1 MFLKG
6 VAVGASACLAGLW
19 VALVIPGMIANA
31 PQQTSKGVSP
41 LRTVAFQET
50 VGALTVLL
58 ALAGFALGIKILR
71 GKPSVRVVVAFLAT
85 LLAPMGLYIVWQ
97 FSLLVQHAS

>member
-1 MFLKG
+1 
-6 VAVGASACLAGLW
+6 
-19 VALVIPGMIANA
+19 MITNA

-41 LRTVAFQET
+41 LGTVVFQET

-58 ALAGFALGIKILR
+58 ALAGFALGVKILR
-71 GKPSVRVVVAFLAT
+71 GKPSMRLAVTFFAT